1 MALAY
6 FITFTTYG
14 TWLHGSSRGKG
25 SVDSEHN
32 EFGAPFIE
40 PDAEREQAAREAMV
54 QPPYVMGP
62 AEREIVCKAI
72 VELARER
79 SWLLHAVHVRSNH
92 VHVVI
97 SADRDPGRLMS
108 DLKGRASRE
117 LTRAAFDTAERR
129 RWTRHGSTLHLF
141 RKEDVEA
148 RIRYTLD
155 KQGERMACHDGRPKK
170 EPRGGVAA
178 STPPRQT
185 GGAAPQKK
193 IKMLGK

>member
-14 TWLHGSSRGKG
+14 TWLHGSSKGKG

-32 EFGAPFIE
+32 EFATAFIE
-40 PDAEREQAAREAMV
+40 PDAERELEAREAMV

-62 AEREIVCKAI
+62 AERELVCKAI

-79 SWLLHAVHVRSNH
+79 GWLLLAVHVRTNH

-108 DLKGRASRE
+108 DLKARASRN
-117 LTRAAFDTAERR
+117 LTRAGFDSAERR

-141 RKEDVEA
+141 REVDVEM

-155 KQGERMACHDGRPKK
+155 GQGERMACYDGRPK
-170 EPRGGVAA
+170 EEAR
-178 STPPRQT
+178 TE
-185 GGAAPQKK
+185 
-193 IKMLGK
+193 